1 MTKLGVESHRAYYKP
16 GEMIDLHA
24 RLSVY
29 RNADEPLEDV
39 YWTVMQ
45 PVLRPCTDLCGYV
58 VKASGKSST
67 GEARAH
73 SFCFGLMVASEFL
86 HKMQSRRELS
96 NSGAF

>member
-1 MTKLGVESHRAYYKP
+1 MTKLGVESHRAHYQS

-29 RNADEPLEDV
+29 RKADGPLEDV

-45 PVLRPCTDLCGYV
+45 PVLRPCTGLCGNV

-67 GEARAH
+67 EESKAH
-73 SFCFGLMVASEFL
+73 SSCFGLMVALKFL

-96 NSGAF
+96 ESGAF

>member
-1 MTKLGVESHRAYYKP
+1 MDPLHGLSGWVVKKMQLKGGGEMTKLGVKSHRAYYKP

-45 PVLRPCTDLCGYV
+45 PVL
-58 VKASGKSST
+58 
-67 GEARAH
+67 
-73 SFCFGLMVASEFL
+73 
-86 HKMQSRRELS
+86 
-96 NSGAF
+96 